1 MALFNVRLDDDL
13 ADRFDAAAK
22 LEGGRSALLRRLI
35 AEAAACSGQGAE
47 RRRAP
52 RDGAR
57 IMVRLAAP
65 DAAGVD
71 VAAAAMGLSRS
82 GWVAALVRR
91 RVCGEPTF
99 PRPDAL
105 ALVAIQVELRRVGVN
120 VNQIARALNTA
131 VMEGRVLDSEL
142 AWTRS
147 LRAEIRDHIA
157 GLREAF
163 DGNLAYWETL

>member
-35 AEAAACSGQGAE
+35 AEAAVCSRQGGE
-47 RRRAP
+47 RRGAP

-71 VAAAAMGLSRS
+71 VAAAAMGLSRA

-91 RVCGEPTF
+91 RVCGKPTF

-105 ALVAIQVELRRVGVN
+105 TLVAIQVELRRVGVN

-163 DGNLAYWETL
+163 DGSLTYWETL